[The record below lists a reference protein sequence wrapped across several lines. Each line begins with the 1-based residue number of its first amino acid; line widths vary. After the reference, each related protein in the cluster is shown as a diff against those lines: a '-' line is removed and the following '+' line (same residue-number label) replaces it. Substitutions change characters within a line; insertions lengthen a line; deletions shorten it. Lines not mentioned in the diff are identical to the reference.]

1 MFAKSFDF
9 FVESESSSDEDNLS
23 LIDSE
28 SEAENSDEME
38 EDDNSDDDEEEDGDS
53 EEVEDDGVEQK
64 EEIEEP
70 TVDSR
75 TRKKRKSDTG
85 EENMELDC

>member
-1 MFAKSFDF
+1 
-9 FVESESSSDEDNLS
+9 
-23 LIDSE
+23 
-28 SEAENSDEME
+28 ME
-38 EDDNSDDDEEEDGDS
+38 EDDNSDEVDEDEEDGDS

-64 EEIEEP
+64 EDMEEP

-85 EENMELDC
+85 KEENMELDC

>member
-1 MFAKSFDF
+1 
-9 FVESESSSDEDNLS
+9 
-23 LIDSE
+23 
-28 SEAENSDEME
+28 ME
-38 EDDNSDDDEEEDGDS
+38 EDDNSDENENDEEEGDS
-53 EEVEDDGVEQK
+53 EEVEEDVGEQK
-64 EEIEEP
+64 EEIKEP

>member
-1 MFAKSFDF
+1 MDT
-9 FVESESSSDEDNLS
+9 
-23 LIDSE
+23 E

-38 EDDNSDDDEEEDGDS
+38 EDDNSDENDDDEDGDS
-53 EEVEDDGVEQK
+53 EEVEEDGQGEG
-64 EEIEEP
+64 EEAEEP

-85 EENMELDC
+85 QEQSGVLRLR